1 MKICKLLILLLLLPI
16 LLNAQKN
23 LLNFELQAEIE
34 RAPAEKIIHLA
45 AFGNT
50 TAIIESVKSLNGI
63 VLAQAKGVVSFRLP
77 VGAIGEFAQTS
88 GVEFIEFSTGGAMPL
103 NDLMVENSR
112 ITPLH
117 LAENGLDR
125 PLTGKDVIVG
135 IIDTGIELQHP
146 DFWHEDGSTRV
157 MAIWDHLATTPQGQS
172 PQPYDYG
179 VEWTQQQIN
188 DGISTHQDQP
198 VYFGHG
204 STVSGTLCGNGSAIG
219 NFKGAAPDADIVV
232 VSANFSGSNFDMT
245 IVDAIQYIFHIAD
258 TAGKPCVINLS
269 LGNYRGSR
277 DGLDA
282 AALLIDSM
290 ITAQPGRVVVCAAGN
305 SGNWPAYHLSYE
317 VTADTAFTWFN
328 YQAPSVLG
336 VGAVFFELW
345 ADTADF
351 QQVQFAMGADK
362 HSPSFNYRGA
372 TPFRQI
378 NDALNVVFTDT
389 LKNGPNRL
397 AVVQYAAFLR
407 GGQYL
412 LQVALPLPDSSQY
425 RFRFIT
431 TGSGI
436 FDIWSTS
443 ILSTSNMVS
452 AIPSAAVFPDI
463 VNYRLPDNLK
473 QTVSSWTCSSKVL
486 TVGNYSN
493 RNFYIDFNGNTQNS
507 PQPQGEI
514 SVNSSRGPTR
524 DGRLKP
530 DLSASGDRTLST
542 AKLSSLA
549 QLLATEPFKVAQG
562 GMHYRNGGTSMAS
575 PVVSGIAALL
585 LEMCPQASAET
596 IFNAIVE
603 NLYQDDFTGTE
614 PGIQYGNGKADA
626 NLAMLSL
633 FFKPEFNQTL
643 YLPLC
648 AGDEVDLTTLN
659 NYVSYEWSSGES
671 TSAINLSETGT
682 YSLKVMNELGCN
694 GFSDTLTLEI
704 VPLPEVEVWPVFDT
718 LYTAFA
724 GNWTYQW
731 LQSSVPVDGANSH
744 FFKPSQSGSYSV
756 LVTDDLG
763 CSSESEEFDFV
774 ITALDEMSEI
784 SSWNVFPVPF
794 GDELIISGEKAID
807 AVHIWS
813 AEGRLLYTNELAFG
827 QTDVLKI
834 NTSGWSSGLYV
845 LSLRSGNSLEMLK
858 VICR

>member
-1 MKICKLLILLLLLPI
+1 MLMSLVLS
-16 LLNAQKN
+16 AQKN
-23 LLNFELQAEIE
+23 TINFELKTEIN
-34 RAPAEKIIHLA
+34 RAPADKIIHLA

-50 TAIIESVKSLNGI
+50 NAIVESVKSLNGT
-63 VLAQAKGVVSFRLP
+63 VLAQAKGVVSFRIP
-77 VGAIGEFAQTS
+77 VGDIAKFAQTP
-88 GVEFIEFSTGGAMPL
+88 GLDYIEFSTGGAMPL

-117 LAENGLDR
+117 LAQNGLDR
-125 PLTGKDVIVG
+125 PLSGKDVIVG

-157 MAIWDHLATTPQGQS
+157 LAIWDHLATTPEGQS

-188 DGISTHQDQP
+188 DGESTHQDQP

-204 STVSGTLCGNGSAIG
+204 STVSGTLCGNGGAIG
-219 NFKGAAPDADIVV
+219 NFKGAAPKADIVV
-232 VSANFSGSNFDMT
+232 VSANFSSSNFDMT

-269 LGNYRGSR
+269 LGNYRGSK

-305 SGNWPAYHLSYE
+305 SGNWPAFHLGYE
-317 VTADTAFTWFN
+317 VTADTTFTWFN
-328 YQAPSVLG
+328 YQSPSVLG

-351 QQVQFAMGADK
+351 QQVQFAVGADK
-362 HSPSFNYRGA
+362 HTPSFNYRGA

-378 NDALNVVFTDT
+378 GDALNVVYTDT

-412 LQVALPLPDSSQY
+412 LQVALPLPDSTQY
-425 RFRFIT
+425 RYRFIT
-431 TGSGI
+431 TGSGV

-443 ILSTSNMVS
+443 ILGTSNMVTS
-452 AIPSAAVFPDI
+452 IPSAAVFPDI

-493 RNFYIDFNGNTQNS
+493 RDFYIDFNGNTQNS
-507 PQPQGEI
+507 PQPRGQI

-530 DLSASGDRTLST
+530 DLSASGDRTLSS

-575 PVVSGIAALL
+575 PVVSGIVALL
-585 LEMCPQASAET
+585 LELCPQATSET

-603 NLYQDDFTGTE
+603 NLYQDEFTGTE

-626 NLAMLSL
+626 NQAMLSL
-633 FFKPEFNQTL
+633 FFKPEFNQSL

-648 AGDEVDLTTLN
+648 AGDQVDLTTLN
-659 NYVSYEWSSGES
+659 NYQSYEWSSGETGS
-671 TSAINLSETGT
+671 TINLSDSGT
-682 YSLKVMNELGCN
+682 YFVKVMNELGCI
-694 GFSDTLTLEI
+694 GFSDTLVVEV
-704 VPLPEVEVWPVFDT
+704 VPLPEAEVWPVFDT

-731 LQSSVPVDGANSH
+731 LQNSNPVEGANSH
-744 FFKPSQSGSYSV
+744 FFKPLESGNYSV
-756 LVTDDLG
+756 VVTDELG
-763 CSSESEEFDFV
+763 CSNESEEFAFV
-774 ITALDEMSEI
+774 ITALDETGT
-784 SSWNVFPVPF
+784 SSTLNIFPVPF

-807 AVHIWS
+807 AVQIWS
-813 AEGRLLYTNELAFG
+813 AEGKLLYENELAG
-827 QTDVLKI
+827 QQTGLLKI
-834 NTSGWSSGLYV
+834 NTSGWSPGLYV
-845 LSLRSGNSLEMLK
+845 LSLRSGNNLEMLK